1 MEREDF
7 DYNLFF
13 DEGDE
18 FAETEMEYVERS
30 EWEDL
35 LDLYESELEDI
46 ENEEEAV
53 DLRNRIE
60 SVRDEMYG
68 DARDA
73 QY

>member
-18 FAETEMEYVERS
+18 FAEMEMEYVERS